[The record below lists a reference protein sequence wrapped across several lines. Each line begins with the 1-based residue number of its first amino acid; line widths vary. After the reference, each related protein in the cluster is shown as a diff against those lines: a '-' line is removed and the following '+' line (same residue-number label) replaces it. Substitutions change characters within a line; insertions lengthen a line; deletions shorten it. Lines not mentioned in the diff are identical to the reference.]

1 MSHELP
7 ANQLYPFTHNFPVSP
22 GFASFTI
29 LQFQLNLVMDKCLGE
44 HPERETE
51 MQGELLILLLLILAM
66 MTAIISFTYSLWKG
80 HNDELILRNIIQ
92 SSPIPTF
99 VISKNR
105 KIIYWNKAMDGVSGI
120 RARDV
125 INTDQQWRAFY
136 KSPRSCLADLIL
148 SGKIVNAPS
157 LYDGKVERS
166 SVLDDAYEVTE
177 FFPDMGERG
186 KWFRI
191 TAAGVRDSRG
201 DMFGAI
207 QTLQDITE
215 QKLAQDELLQR
226 TKTESLGTFA
236 DGVAKDFDSLLTAIL
251 RNVFLAKISA
261 NDEDKILENGLATA
275 ERAGLQAKEL
285 AHRLIIFSQG
295 GYPVKKMEYLGG
307 LIEETVKKTLA
318 GTNVTCRTMMATDLW
333 PVEVDA
339 GQIRQVIENII
350 TNAKEAMPG
359 GGAVEVIA
367 ENTTTGTNIRTL
379 GKGNYVRIIIRDYGA
394 GISPENLSK
403 IFDPYFTTKE
413 KKERGGIG
421 LGLAICD
428 SIIKYHNGLISVE
441 SVVGAGTSFMLYLSA
456 SPDAFR
462 GNKKEAYF

>member
-1 MSHELP
+1 
-7 ANQLYPFTHNFPVSP
+7 
-22 GFASFTI
+22 
-29 LQFQLNLVMDKCLGE
+29 
-44 HPERETE
+44 
-51 MQGELLILLLLILAM
+51 MQGAFLILLLLILAM
-66 MTAIISFTYSLWKG
+66 VTAIISFTYSLWKG
-80 HNDELILRNIIQ
+80 YNDELILRNIIE

-105 KIIYWNKAMDGVSGI
+105 KIIYWNKAMEGVSGI
-120 RARDV
+120 RAKEV
-125 INTDQQWRAFY
+125 VNTDRQWRAFY

-148 SGKIVNAPS
+148 SDKISNAPS
-157 LYDGKVERS
+157 LYVGKVERS
-166 SVLDDAYEVTE
+166 TVLDDAYEVTQ

-191 TAAGVRDSRG
+191 TASGIRDSRG
-201 DMFGAI
+201 NIFGAI

-295 GYPVKKMEYLGG
+295 GYPVKKMEHLGG

-318 GTNVTCRTMMATDLW
+318 GTNITCRTMIAPDLW

-350 TNAKEAMPG
+350 TNAKEAMPD

-394 GISPENLSK
+394 GIPPENLSK

-428 SIIKYHNGLISVE
+428 SIIKYHNGLITVE
-441 SVVGAGTSFMLYLSA
+441 SVVGAGTSFVLYLA
-456 SPDAFR
+456 ATPDTLTEKNEKTAPEPHR
-462 GNKKEAYF
+462 